1 MTPDLKGQSG
11 SALSRKIANINLAL
25 ETSSGAAVGAVL
37 SGAVLVLLSIVAPEL
52 RMIEALVTL
61 IGPLAGAI
69 GGIVLGRRLEGSAED
84 KLSQAKSSELHG
96 DKTSDYDYQ

>member
-1 MTPDLKGQSG
+1 
-11 SALSRKIANINLAL
+11 
-25 ETSSGAAVGAVL
+25 
-37 SGAVLVLLSIVAPEL
+37 
-52 RMIEALVTL
+52 MIEALVTL